1 MNMERKRSATLGGGS
16 AAAWPAEASRGEVVT
31 MTSTEAQN
39 GFGRVLDAVARGGT
53 VLITRH
59 NATQAVVMSVDQYE
73 ALTRAESPSLEALT
87 AEFDAMLERMQ
98 TPEVSAGID
107 AGLSASP
114 AELSRLARAAAQQRD
129 G

>member
-1 MNMERKRSATLGGGS
+1 MTIPSPVAS
-16 AAAWPAEASRGEVVT
+16 EADVVR

-39 GFGRVLDAVARGGT
+39 GFGRMLDTVAKGGT

-59 NATQAVVMSVDQYE
+59 NATQAVVMSVARYE
-73 ALTRAESPSLEALT
+73 ALTRPERPSLQALT

-98 TPEVSAGID
+98 EPEVRAGIR

-114 AELSRLARAAAQQRD
+114 AELGQAALEAAQRAAK
-129 G
+129 